1 VRVAVLG
8 AGVVGLT
15 TAWCLADDGHEVVVI
30 DRGDGPA
37 AGASRANG
45 AQLSFSYVAPLAAP
59 SVIAKLPAL
68 ILERESPLRLYP
80 QLDPQLWAW
89 CARFLAACTRQ
100 QAAETTVRLLTLS
113 FYSRRVLD
121 DLLAREAIAF
131 HHAHA
136 GKLVVYSDAEGLSG
150 ARAQLEFQ
158 KTLGC
163 EQDLLDT
170 EGCLAVEPAL
180 HHVRDRLVGGVFT
193 RSDSAGDCK
202 RFCDELAGRIARR
215 SPTSEFRFDT
225 AVQGLEV
232 AGRRV
237 TAVRTDKG
245 RVEADAVVLALGV
258 GSRHLARSV
267 GFDLPIYPLKGYSIT
282 VPVARDAAA
291 PRVSVTDSLHKIVYA
306 RLGDRLRAAGIAD
319 LAGHDESIDR
329 TRLALLVERARS
341 TFPEAGDYVDA
352 SPWAGLRPATPRGT
366 PILGRSPLENLFLN
380 VGHGALGFT
389 LAAGAARAVADVVGG
404 RTPATPLNGLT
415 LDSAA

>member
-1 VRVAVLG
+1 MRVAVLG

-89 CARFLAACTRQ
+89 CARFLAACTKQ

-121 DLLAREAIAF
+121 DLLRREAIAF

-136 GKLVVYSDAEGLSG
+136 GKLVVYSDAESLSG

-163 EQDLLDT
+163 EQDLLDA

-202 RFCDELAGRIARR
+202 RFCDELAERIERR
-215 SPTSEFRFDT
+215 APGSEFRFNT
-225 AVQGLEV
+225 AIQGLEV
-232 AGRRV
+232 AGKRV
-237 TAVRTDKG
+237 RAVRTDKG
-245 RVEADAVVLALGV
+245 PVEADAVVLALGV
-258 GSRHLARSV
+258 GSRHLARSL
-267 GFDLPIYPLKGYSIT
+267 GFDVPIYPLKGYSIT
-282 VPVARDAAA
+282 VPIGRDDAA

-329 TRLALLVERARS
+329 TRLALLVERARA
-341 TFPEAGDYVDA
+341 TFPEAGDYADA

-366 PILGRSPLENLFLN
+366 PILGRSPLDNLFLN

-389 LAAGAARAVADVVGG
+389 LAAGAARAVADIVGG

-415 LDSAA
+415 LDSLA